1 MLRPAI
7 FTALLAVAVPFT
19 QAQIF
24 SRGAPASATSP
35 EPDGRQHGVP
45 ASVVSPTPRPFGV
58 NPPLRTVRPHGPLR
72 RFGDPKVH
80 HTKIVPVP
88 IFFPVYGYGYGDA
101 AYPVADPSVADA
113 AAAQGGDAG
122 DAAVS
127 DDELN
132 AAYMQGAHDA
142 LAARQSDRYG
152 QHYLDSREK
161 ASAKPSPAG
170 KDKSDN
176 VPSSSSDDSPSTVFI
191 FKDGHQIE
199 TRNFAIM
206 GQTLYDFSTKNLRK
220 VELTDLDTVA
230 TQKANDDRGIAVKL
244 PATN

>member
-7 FTALLAVAVPFT
+7 FTAFLAVAVPFT
-19 QAQIF
+19 QAQTF

-58 NPPLRTVRPHGPLR
+58 NPPLRATRPHGPFR
-72 RFGDPKVH
+72 RFGDPKTH
-80 HTKIVPVP
+80 RTKIVPVP
-88 IFFPVYGYGYGDA
+88 LFYPVYGYGYGDA
-101 AYPVADPSVADA
+101 AYPVADPAVADDPAAQAGDSGDA
-113 AAAQGGDAG
+113 AA
-122 DAAVS
+122 S

-142 LAARQSDRYG
+142 LASRQSDRYG

-161 ASAKPSPAG
+161 ASTKPSSAS
-170 KDKSDN
+170 KDKSDS
-176 VPSSSSDDSPSTVFI
+176 PASSASDDSPTTVFI